1 MIAALSIY
9 CEKRNNASDIFPPM
23 PIESQFTEELA
34 ERIITGILDGKTQQT
49 IAREIGVDVATIS
62 KWAMKHPLFGD
73 RLAAAREQ
81 AAHVLVDAS
90 IHIADEDPDSKRARV
105 RMQAR
110 QFAAERRNRK
120 AYAPSIDMTLD
131 QRVDIGGTLLE
142 ARKRIALPGSDLRTL
157 PPVHDVEYVQLP
169 APSAT
174 DTQTAEP
181 KPFINPFD

>member
-1 MIAALSIY
+1 MIAAPSIY
-9 CEKRNNASDIFPPM
+9 CEKRNKASKISLPM
-23 PIESQFTEELA
+23 PIESQFNDELA

-49 IAREIGVDVATIS
+49 IAKEIGVEVATI

-142 ARKRIALPGSDLRTL
+142 ARKRVALPGSNLQL
-157 PPVHDVEYVQLP
+157 PSPAQEADYVLIP

-181 KPFINPFD
+181 VPFVNPFD